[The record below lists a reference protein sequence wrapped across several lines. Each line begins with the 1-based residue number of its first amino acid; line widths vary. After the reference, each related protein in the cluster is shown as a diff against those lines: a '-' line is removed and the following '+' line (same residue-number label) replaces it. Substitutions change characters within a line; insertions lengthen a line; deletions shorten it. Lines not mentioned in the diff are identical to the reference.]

1 MILLILFIL
10 SKFFPLVAR
19 LTYSGRGSDVA
30 VMLDQAGLVAR
41 QSYAQPIVRQF
52 AAADRD
58 TA

>member
-1 MILLILFIL
+1 MNKINRT
-10 SKFFPLVAR
+10 LVAR
-19 LTYSGRGSDVA
+19 LTYSDRGRDVA
-30 VMLDQAGLVAR
+30 VMLHQAGLVAR